1 MSQSETSRSA
11 VIYEPIVSFMIDMWY
26 RVGMDFV
33 RPIEAVIPGVQGRV
47 LAVLAETTAELNLR
61 TIARLSGVSH
71 AQASRVL
78 PSLVELGLV
87 ERREAPPSSLFRL
100 VPEHVA
106 AGPLVAL
113 ARGRDGV
120 IEEMGKSAS
129 ALPVP
134 PESVIVFG
142 SFARGEAD
150 AESDIDAVIVR
161 PLGIDDSDDA
171 WADSVE
177 QWRSRVRQ
185 VSGNPVDV
193 LEVGSDEISARLS
206 SRRPVWRDIRRE
218 GIVVHG
224 RSLNELA
231 EAFVG

>member
-1 MSQSETSRSA
+1 M
-11 VIYEPIVSFMIDMWY
+11 MDMVY
-26 RVGMDFV
+26 SVGMDFI
-33 RPIEAVIPGVQGRV
+33 RPVEAVIPGVQGRV

-71 AQASRVL
+71 AQVSRVL
-78 PSLVELGLV
+78 PGLVELGLV

-100 VPEHVA
+100 VPEHIA
-106 AGPLVAL
+106 AGPLIAL
-113 ARGRDGV
+113 ARGRDGT
-120 IEEMGKSAS
+120 IEEMGRA
-129 ALPVP
+129 AAGLPVA

-150 AESDIDAVIVR
+150 AESDIDTVFVR
-161 PLGIDDSDDA
+161 PVGVDESGES

-177 QWRSRVRQ
+177 HWRSRIRQ
-185 VSGNPVDV
+185 VSGNPVEV
-193 LEVGSDEISARLS
+193 LEVGLEEVGARLS
-206 SRRPVWRDIRRE
+206 SRQSAWRDIRRE

-231 EAFVG
+231 EVRVG

>member
-1 MSQSETSRSA
+1 
-11 VIYEPIVSFMIDMWY
+11 
-26 RVGMDFV
+26 MDFV

-61 TIARLSGVSH
+61 TIARLSGVSV

-78 PSLVELGLV
+78 PGLVELGLV

-100 VPEHVA
+100 VPEHIA

-120 IEEMGKSAS
+120 IEEMGRVA
-129 ALPVP
+129 AVLPVVP
-134 PESVIVFG
+134 VSVIAFG

-150 AESDIDAVIVR
+150 AESDIDAVFIRSTGV
-161 PLGIDDSDDA
+161 DDTDEA
-171 WADSVE
+171 WADSIE
-177 QWRSRVRQ
+177 QWRSRIHRI
-185 VSGNPVDV
+185 SGNPVEV
-193 LEVGSDEISARLS
+193 LEVGFEDIGARLS
-206 SRRPVWRDIRRE
+206 SRQAVWSDIRRE

-224 RSLNELA
+224 RGIDELT
-231 EAFVG
+231 GIHNG

>member
-1 MSQSETSRSA
+1 MTD
-11 VIYEPIVSFMIDMWY
+11 IGYP
-26 RVGMDFV
+26 VGMDFV

-61 TIARLSGVSH
+61 TIARLSGVSL
-71 AQASRVL
+71 AQVSRVL
-78 PSLVELGLV
+78 PGLVELGLV

-106 AGPLVAL
+106 ASPLLSL
-113 ARGRDGV
+113 ARARDGV
-120 IEEMGKSAS
+120 IEEMGRVA
-129 ALPVP
+129 ATLPVTP
-134 PESVIVFG
+134 ASVIVFG

-150 AESDIDAVIVR
+150 SESDIDAVFIR
-161 PLGIDDSDDA
+161 PAGVDESDEA

-177 QWRSRVRQ
+177 QWRSQIRRI
-185 VSGNPVDV
+185 SGNPVEV
-193 LEVGSDEISARLS
+193 LEVGSEEVGARLS
-206 SRRPVWRDIRRE
+206 GRRPVWRDIRSE

-231 EAFVG
+231 EARVG